1 MPVTSVDLFLFH
13 NDTEKLL
20 FSDAYNEFG
29 FEVQIDPRRRIRQHL
44 HLIIAASDDASVL
57 GDESTDRDLF
67 GGGCLSCQP
76 QGFAHECLIIPE
88 Q

>member
-1 MPVTSVDLFLFH
+1 MNRRGSLGDGENLRVS
-13 NDTEKLL
+13 
-20 FSDAYNEFG
+20 
-29 FEVQIDPRRRIRQHL
+29 RRIRQHL
-44 HLIIAASDDASVL
+44 HLIVAASDDASVL